1 MNNETDISKSQVLAK
16 AIFNLAKQLQLQES
30 ELALVLDLSEAELSS
45 IINQK
50 ELEPDTTAGKRAIT
64 LINIYQALFG
74 MNGGDLSWMRQF
86 INSPN
91 KLLDQQIPRSLMQ
104 TEYGLSAVLRLLG
117 RLQPH

>member
-1 MNNETDISKSQVLAK
+1 
-16 AIFNLAKQLQLQES
+16 
-30 ELALVLDLSEAELSS
+30 
-45 IINQK
+45 
-50 ELEPDTTAGKRAIT
+50 
-64 LINIYQALFG
+64 
-74 MNGGDLSWMRQF
+74 MRQF